1 MPRSSRGATRRT
13 AKRKPP
19 LTVEALWAIRRIGTP
34 TLSPD
39 GAWACS
45 AVTRFDMETN
55 LFTADPPANL
65 AFFLGKE
72 PNLDWPGFA
81 GCIFDV

>member
-1 MPRSSRGATRRT
+1 MPRSRDATRRT

-34 TLSPD
+34 TLAPD

-45 AVTRFDMETN
+45 AVTRFDMERNEGSTSLW
-55 LFTADPPANL
+55 LFPTVAESA
-65 AFFLGKE
+65 
-72 PNLDWPGFA
+72 
-81 GCIFDV
+81 